1 MTEGELNGFTDLAES
16 INKITQEAFIIYEP
30 QVQRIYL
37 NKVKDEKEIE
47 RVIEALLDYSYDDKI
62 LLLFKRLCQYY
73 YKINPEI
80 TCEYVMIYRN
90 LWDNEYLDKNEE
102 ENTK

>member
-1 MTEGELNGFTDLAES
+1 MTEGKLNGFTDLAES
-16 INKITQEAFIIYEP
+16 INKITQEALIIYEP

-47 RVIEALLDYSYDDKI
+47 RVIEALLDYSYDNKI
-62 LLLFKRLCQYY
+62 LLLFKKLCQYY
-73 YKINPEI
+73 YKINPTI
-80 TCEYVMIYRN
+80 TYEYVMIYRN

>member
-1 MTEGELNGFTDLAES
+1 MTEEQLDGFKELAVS
-16 INKITQEAFIIYEP
+16 INKITEDAFLIYEE
-30 QVQRIYL
+30 QVDRIYR

-62 LLLFKRLCQYY
+62 LLLFKRICRYY
-73 YKINPEI
+73 HKINPEV
-80 TCEYVMIYRN
+80 TYEYVMIYRD
-90 LWDNEYLDKNEE
+90 LWDDEYLDKKEE

>member
-80 TCEYVMIYRN
+80 TYEYVMIYRN
-90 LWDNEYLDKNEE
+90 LWDMNI
-102 ENTK
+102 

>member
-47 RVIEALLDYSYDDKI
+47 RVIEALLDYSNDDKI

-80 TCEYVMIYRN
+80 TYEYVMIYRN
-90 LWDNEYLDKNEE
+90 LWDMNI
-102 ENTK
+102 

>member
-30 QVQRIYL
+30 QVQRIYH

-47 RVIEALLDYSYDDKI
+47 RVIEALLDHSYDNKI
-62 LLLFKRLCQYY
+62 LLLFKKLCQYY

-80 TCEYVMIYRN
+80 TYEYVMICRN

-102 ENTK
+102 EKTK

>member
-1 MTEGELNGFTDLAES
+1 MTEGELNGLTDLAES

-47 RVIEALLDYSYDDKI
+47 RVIDALLDYSYDNKI
-62 LLLFKRLCQYY
+62 LLLFKKLCQYY
-73 YKINPEI
+73 YKINPVI
-80 TCEYVMIYRN
+80 TYEYVMIYRN

>member
-30 QVQRIYL
+30 QVERIYL

-80 TCEYVMIYRN
+80 TYEYVMIYRN
-90 LWDNEYLDKNEE
+90 LWDNEYLDKNEK